1 MTAARSLAYATR
13 RLVPSLILA
22 AAAPFLAP
30 TAFAAEIEEIIVTA
44 RATEESVRDIP
55 VAITAVGEERMDT
68 FGLEGFMDLEA
79 ITPQL
84 SIGRGGSG
92 NGAAIGIRGIASA
105 TSSIGIES
113 SVGIIIDGVYMPQAR
128 AINEGLFD
136 TSQVAVLKG
145 PQALYF
151 GKNSTAGVVSVMTN
165 NPGDEFE
172 ASVRINNE
180 FESED
185 LTLEGIISVPVNEM
199 LGLRAAVQTSDMNKG
214 WIRN

>member
-1 MTAARSLAYATR
+1 MTAVRCPVFAGTPLILSLA
-13 RLVPSLILA
+13 L
-22 AAAPFLAP
+22 FLGLP
-30 TAFAAEIEEIIVTA
+30 TAFAAEVEEIIVTA

-55 VAITAVGEERMDT
+55 VAITAVNEDRMDR

-136 TSQVAVLKG
+136 TSQVVVLKG

-151 GKNSTAGVVSVMTN
+151 GKKRPPPAWS
-165 NPGDEFE
+165 
-172 ASVRINNE
+172 R
-180 FESED
+180 
-185 LTLEGIISVPVNEM
+185 
-199 LGLRAAVQTSDMNKG
+199 
-214 WIRN
+214 